1 MFHPFVND
9 LSHLKDS
16 EVESKLLEV
25 TKKYHAAA
33 RLGKT
38 ELLTQ
43 LSTFVTIYREEMSKR
58 YLRKNQGQTD
68 TDLDQLIN
76 VD

>member
-1 MFHPFVND
+1 MFHPFSGD
-9 LSHLKDS
+9 LSNLKDN
-16 EVESKLLEV
+16 EVEAKLLEI

-43 LSTFVTIYREEMSKR
+43 LGTFVTIYREEMSKR
-58 YLRKNQGQTD
+58 YLRKTNNQND

>member
-9 LSHLKDS
+9 LSDLRDS

-33 RLGKT
+33 RLGKID
-38 ELLTQ
+38 LLTQ
-43 LSTFVTIYREEMSKR
+43 LGTFVTIYREEMSKR

>member
-9 LSHLKDS
+9 LSDLKDS

-33 RLGKT
+33 RLGKID
-38 ELLTQ
+38 LLTQ
-43 LSTFVTIYREEMSKR
+43 LGTFVTIYRDEMSKR